1 MPAALANGRRLD
13 VLLSP
18 RSPSRFAQGMITNRA
33 RQWVWRLSLSAAT
46 VLVLAALIMLAL
58 PARVRADRYKVYDGD
73 TLEVV
78 PGTCLLAHFRLPCPT
93 QRLRLAGVDAFERLQ
108 TCRDPSGGILYCGA
122 IATGR
127 LNQLVAMPGFSCQ
140 VDEEFV
146 DRHAREFAVCFVG
159 GKDVG
164 AILVSEGLAFAYGR
178 RTRYVAI
185 EEQAKSQKRGAW
197 GYGSFVR
204 PQFWRSGA
212 RDRG

>member
-1 MPAALANGRRLD
+1 MLGSRAKQRIGRVSLGGLGLLGFAAL
-13 VLLSP
+13 V
-18 RSPSRFAQGMITNRA
+18 
-33 RQWVWRLSLSAAT
+33 
-46 VLVLAALIMLAL
+46 MLAL
-58 PARVRADRYKVYDGD
+58 PAPVRADRYSVFDGD

-93 QRLRLAGVDAFERLQ
+93 QRLRLLGVDAFERSQ
-108 TCRDPSGGILYCGA
+108 ICRDAKGGPLFCGA

-127 LNQLVAMPGFSCQ
+127 LRQLVAMPGFGCQ

-146 DRHAREFAVCFVG
+146 DRHAREFAVCSAD

-164 AILVSEGLAFAYGR
+164 ATLVSEGLAFAYGR

-185 EEQAKSQKRGAW
+185 EDEAKKDRRGAW

-204 PQFWRSGA
+204 PQFWRAGA
-212 RDRG
+212 RD

>member
-1 MPAALANGRRLD
+1 MIRGRIKRRVWRFSLGAAALLG
-13 VLLSP
+13 
-18 RSPSRFAQGMITNRA
+18 
-33 RQWVWRLSLSAAT
+33 
-46 VLVLAALIMLAL
+46 LAALVMLAL
-58 PARVRADRYKVYDGD
+58 PAPVRADRYQVYDGD

-78 PGTCLLAHFRLPCPT
+78 PGNCLLAHFRLRCPT
-93 QRLRLAGVDAFERLQ
+93 QRLRLTGVDAFERMQ
-108 TCRDPSGGILYCGA
+108 TCRDANGGLLYCGA

-127 LNQLVAMPGFSCQ
+127 LNQLVAMPGFGCQ

-185 EEQAKSQKRGAW
+185 EEEAKREKRGAW
-197 GYGSFVR
+197 SYGSFVR

-212 RDRG
+212 TG